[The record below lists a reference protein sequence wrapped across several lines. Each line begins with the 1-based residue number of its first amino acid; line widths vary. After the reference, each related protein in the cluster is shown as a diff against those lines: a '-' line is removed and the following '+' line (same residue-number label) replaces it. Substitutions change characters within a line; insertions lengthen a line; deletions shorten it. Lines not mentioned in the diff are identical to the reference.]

1 MRKHF
6 IEQITQ
12 RARVDKRVFLLIGD
26 LGYSVVEDF
35 GREFPSRFANVGVSE
50 QAGMGIAAGLA
61 KSHLPI
67 FYSIANFPSF
77 RCLEQIRNDVAH
89 EGNPVMIVSL
99 GAGFSY
105 GTAGYS
111 HHAIEDAG
119 AVGSIFGMSVFTPAC
134 IHELDAIL
142 DDYWDNPRPVYLR
155 LGSAESCNS
164 CLPIFTDLLHQNSD
178 ALAEPGDQVLVITH
192 GEIGKEVASVIQE
205 ISVKC
210 QQLSVSNF
218 NLVNHEVLSYVAT
231 HKNVVTVE
239 EHAKEFGFGARLR
252 SKLSKEG
259 FTTFEILGVPDLDF
273 HVGGKRP
280 FHLDRSGLDSASI
293 TQVLNRVASA
303 S

>member
-1 MRKHF
+1 LRKHF

-134 IHELDAIL
+134 IHELDAVL
-142 DDYWDNPRPVYLR
+142 EDYWKEPRPIYLR
-155 LGSAESCNS
+155 LGSAEHCDG
-164 CLPIFTDLLHQNSD
+164 CLPGLMGIRNLDNSS
-178 ALAEPGDQVLVITH
+178 EPGSQASTLFVTH
-192 GEIGKEVASVIQE
+192 GEIGKLVAKSLEPCDIPYRHLSIADFNLSSRPVLDFVASF
-205 ISVKC
+205 K
-210 QQLSVSNF
+210 
-218 NLVNHEVLSYVAT
+218 
-231 HKNVVTVE
+231 KVVTVE
-239 EHAKEFGFGARLR
+239 EHSKEFGFGARLR
-252 SKLSKEG
+252 TKLSSVNFEV
-259 FTTFEILGVPDLDF
+259 FEIMGVPELDF
-273 HVGGKRP
+273 HVGGKRQ
-280 FHLDRSGLDSASI
+280 FHLERAGLSEISF
-293 TQVLNRVASA
+293 LNELERVHNA
-303 S
+303 